1 MGFEVLVEEW
11 EITERINGETSKTE
25 YRRDVWVELDSNNKL
40 PRLANANIVYSSKT
54 ETKIRKIK

>member
-40 PRLANANIVYSSKT
+40 PRPANANIVYSSKT